1 MKKNEIYNQYY
12 QSMGDRFTQL
22 RIVKCYDLDNEN
34 GICIIKKPSTKYPY
48 QYMDLKS
55 GYVFGITFTS
65 LKYARD
71 FKLNNT
77 FYFWIK
83 KLIEIR
89 HTARY
94 QQLVGRYN
102 EMIKDYERIHKQ

>member
-22 RIVKCYDLDNEN
+22 RIVKFYDLDNEN
-34 GICIIKKPSTKYPY
+34 GICIIKNPSTKYPY

-65 LKYARD
+65 LKYAREFRLD
-71 FKLNNT
+71 NT
-77 FYFWIK
+77 FYIWIK
-83 KLIEIR
+83 KLTEVR

-94 QQLVGRYN
+94 QQLVDRYD
-102 EMIKDYERIHKQ
+102 EMIKSYERIHKQ